1 MKQKVIRANLKASGY
16 QVVMVSF
23 GEDGLA
29 AAQKEMPDLIMFDVK
44 MQGMSGWDVLKA
56 IRGNEDLRG
65 IPVIVMTAYSVGNEQ
80 KRAESMGARS
90 LLSKPFSVKQMM
102 EHVRL
107 AVEKKAK

>member
-1 MKQKVIRANLKASGY
+1 MKTGWRQHKK
-16 QVVMVSF
+16 
-23 GEDGLA
+23 
-29 AAQKEMPDLIMFDVK
+29 KMPDLIMLDVK
-44 MQGMSGWDVLKA
+44 MPGMSGWDVLKA
-56 IRGNEDLRG
+56 IRENEYLRG
-65 IPVIVMTAYSVGNEQ
+65 IPVIIMTAYSVGNEQ